1 MESPVQRLRRG
12 ALGAGDKVVARV
24 ARATGTTQ
32 RSATGVD
39 LAVAA
44 VLQERGTRDLHDP
57 AGFVELLRTC
67 WEPLTLEVED
77 SGGDQLLVDALVDH
91 LRTGIAPLPSDISL
105 RAAEA
110 ADRLLADRTP
120 YDRSALMTDVGTH
133 ARWSSSF
140 GHSARFLTAVV
151 RCLRTRSVV
160 EVGTAYGL
168 GALFLSDAL
177 ARGQEP
183 GKLVTIEAGEP
194 QKSLSARLLA
204 ECGNVTTV
212 AGRTPDVLP
221 EVFATTGPVDFL
233 FHDGDHS
240 KDAYVADFEASL
252 AHLAPGAVVVFDD
265 IRWED
270 PFALRDVRTAE
281 GWDIVSSHPR
291 VVRKAEVGGR
301 YGLLVLA

>member
-24 ARATGTTQ
+24 ARASGTTQ
-32 RSATGVD
+32 RQATGVD

-44 VLQERGTRDLHDP
+44 VLQDRGTRDLHDP
-57 AGFVELLRTC
+57 ASFVELLRTC
-67 WEPLTLEVED
+67 WEPLTLDVED
-77 SGGDQLLVDALVDH
+77 SGGDQLLFSALVDH
-91 LRTGIAPLPSDISL
+91 LRTGVAPLPVDISL
-105 RAAEA
+105 AAAEA
-110 ADRLLADRTP
+110 ADRLLAARTP
-120 YDRSALMTDVGTH
+120 YDRSALMTDVGSH

-151 RCLRTRSVV
+151 RCLRARTVV

-183 GKLVTIEAGEP
+183 GRLVTIEAGEP
-194 QKSLSARLLA
+194 QKSLSAGLLA
-204 ECGNVTTV
+204 DRGNVTTIR
-212 AGRTPDVLP
+212 GRTPDVLP
-221 EVFATTGPVDFL
+221 EVFAQTGPVDFL

-252 AHLAPGAVVVFDD
+252 PHLAAGAVVVFDD

-281 GWDIVSSHPR
+281 GWEIVSAHPR
-291 VVRKAEVGGR
+291 VARRAEVGGR
-301 YGLLVLA
+301 YGLLMLA